1 MPSQSNEMLSYEVF
15 TENPSH
21 VTNCPEGEPLFQEET
36 GKYDLDTVSVF
47 VAKLYQLLDG
57 DEYKEYLTWN
67 ETGDVFVI
75 CNMDEF
81 AQNVLPKFFKHCKFT
96 SFVRQL
102 NIYGFYR
109 VSDARKSK
117 HVRSKHACVFSHSQ
131 FRRGRQDLLPN
142 IRRKVSKT
150 IRRKPRLSDSSMSQ
164 NQGESGPTS
173 SSSVYGSPVNGKS
186 GNIKDSPS
194 HSTLNPF
201 TDSKDF
207 VDRSDNDL
215 AMRKRI
221 AELTMTTENLRKDL
235 KHMNS
240 IVNDRLIPEVRNLT
254 EDLQKH
260 HAHVIQLTQLVYH
273 TSPESIQLLQ
283 EVSRGFTRPLSSSQ
297 PDIPSS
303 KRMRY
308 DDKQTTSVKSEQSNL
323 TPSSVQNVPTV
334 PSSIPSNYG
343 VYATHQNHPGNNLMS
358 GNDSSITGSS
368 MQSTPPVSQSLAM
381 SPDSHS
387 AYNMSGSSIIGEY
400 QHSPHSAHPGL
411 TGFNEHWNTPVLIQE
426 SVNTVPSSN
435 MSSFL
440 FPTTTTSHPPLM
452 FNSSSPHQQQSPP
465 HSQQHSPASSIGS
478 LSPTEYVSNTSTV
491 NTNDIIS
498 NVVASTN
505 SNDNHNSGEN
515 SPHHHGDVIVAVSPS
530 STTSSSP
537 ISTSATMP
545 NYYQSNSIIPLE
557 IYNPSYENYN

>member
-1 MPSQSNEMLSYEVF
+1 
-15 TENPSH
+15 
-21 VTNCPEGEPLFQEET
+21 
-36 GKYDLDTVSVF
+36 
-47 VAKLYQLLDG
+47 LLDG

-150 IRRKPRLSDSSMSQ
+150 IRRKPRLSDSSMSH
-164 NQGESGPTS
+164 NQGESDLTA

-201 TDSKDF
+201 MDSKDF
-207 VDRSDNDL
+207 ADRSDNDL

-221 AELTMTTENLRKDL
+221 AELTLTTENLRKDL

-240 IVNDRLIPEVRNLT
+240 IVNDRLLPEVRNLT

-260 HAHVIQLTQLVYH
+260 HAHVMQLTQLVYH
-273 TSPESIQLLQ
+273 TSPESIQLFQ
-283 EVSRGFTRPLSSSQ
+283 EVSRGYTRPLSSSQ
-297 PDIPSS
+297 HDIPSS
-303 KRMRY
+303 KRMRF
-308 DDKQTTSVKSEQSNL
+308 DDKQTTSVKSEHSSNL
-323 TPSSVQNVPTV
+323 TQSSVQNVPTV

-343 VYATHQNHPGNNLMS
+343 VYTTHQNHPGNNLIS
-358 GNDSSITGSS
+358 GNDSPITGSS
-368 MQSTPPVSQSLAM
+368 MQSTPSVSQSLTM
-381 SPDSHS
+381 SPDSHPT
-387 AYNMSGSSIIGEY
+387 YNISSSSIIGDF
-400 QHSPHSAHPGL
+400 QHSPHNSHPGL
-411 TGFNEHWNTPVLIQE
+411 TGFNEPWNATSVLIQDP
-426 SVNTVPSSN
+426 VNTVPSSS
-435 MSSFL
+435 MSSYL
-440 FPTTTTSHPPLM
+440 FPATTTSHSPLV
-452 FNSSSPHQQQSPP
+452 FNSPSPHQQQSPP
-465 HSQQHSPASSIGS
+465 HSQQHSPTSSIGS
-478 LSPTEYVSNTSTV
+478 LSPTEYVNNTATV
-491 NTNDIIS
+491 NSSDII
-498 NVVASTN
+498 VATSN
-505 SNDNHNSGEN
+505 SNNNHNSGEN
-515 SPHHHGDVIVAVSPS
+515 SPHQHGDVIVSVSPS

-537 ISTSATMP
+537 ISASATMP
-545 NYYQSNSIIPLE
+545 NYYHHQSNSILPLE
-557 IYNPSYENYN
+557 IYNPPYENYN

>member
-1 MPSQSNEMLSYEVF
+1 
-15 TENPSH
+15 
-21 VTNCPEGEPLFQEET
+21 
-36 GKYDLDTVSVF
+36 
-47 VAKLYQLLDG
+47 
-57 DEYKEYLTWN
+57 
-67 ETGDVFVI
+67 
-75 CNMDEF
+75 
-81 AQNVLPKFFKHCKFT
+81 
-96 SFVRQL
+96 
-102 NIYGFYR
+102 IYGFYR

-164 NQGESGPTS
+164 NQGESGPIS

-283 EVSRGFTRPLSSSQ
+283 EVSRGYTRPLSSQ

-303 KRMRY
+303 KRIRY
-308 DDKQTTSVKSEQSNL
+308 DDKQTTSVKSEQSTL
-323 TPSSVQNVPTV
+323 TSSSVQNVPTV

-343 VYATHQNHPGNNLMS
+343 VYTTHQHQNHPGNNLMS

-368 MQSTPPVSQSLAM
+368 IQSTQSVPQSLAI

-387 AYNMSGSSIIGEY
+387 AYNMSGSSIIGEF

-411 TGFNEHWNTPVLIQE
+411 TGFNEPWNTTPVLIQDP
-426 SVNTVPSSN
+426 VNTVPSSN

-440 FPTTTTSHPPLM
+440 FPATTTSHSPLV
-452 FNSSSPHQQQSPP
+452 FNSPSPHQQQSPP
-465 HSQQHSPASSIGS
+465 HSQHSQQHSPASSIGS
-478 LSPTEYVSNTSTV
+478 LSPTEYVSNAGTV
-491 NTNDIIS
+491 NTSDIIS
-498 NVVASTN
+498 NVVATTN
-505 SNDNHNSGEN
+505 SNDNHSGEN
-515 SPHHHGDVIVAVSPS
+515 SPHQHGDVLVAVSPS

-545 NYYQSNSIIPLE
+545 NYYQSNSIIPLD
-557 IYNPSYENYN
+557 IYSHSYENYN

>member
-1 MPSQSNEMLSYEVF
+1 HKAPLWSNVLKIHTHTTLPQRLRARNENFVF
-15 TENPSH
+15 AP
-21 VTNCPEGEPLFQEET
+21 CDKWGALR
-36 GKYDLDTVSVF
+36 
-47 VAKLYQLLDG
+47 LLDG

-150 IRRKPRLSDSSMSQ
+150 IRRKPRLSESSMSQ

-173 SSSVYGSPVNGKS
+173 SSSVYGSPVNSKS
-186 GNIKDSPS
+186 GSIKDSPS

-201 TDSKDF
+201 ADSKDF

-273 TSPESIQLLQ
+273 TSPEI
-283 EVSRGFTRPLSSSQ
+283 SRGYTRPLSSSQ
-297 PDIPSS
+297 HDIPSS
-303 KRMRY
+303 KRIRY
-308 DDKQTTSVKSEQSNL
+308 DDKQTSVKSEQSSL
-323 TPSSVQNVPTV
+323 TSPSVQNAPTV

-343 VYATHQNHPGNNLMS
+343 VYTTHQSHPGNNLIS

-368 MQSTPPVSQSLAM
+368 IQPTPSVSQSLTI
-381 SPDSHS
+381 SPDSHP
-387 AYNMSGSSIIGEY
+387 AYSMSGSSIIGDF
-400 QHSPHSAHPGL
+400 QHSSHNAHPGL
-411 TGFNEHWNTPVLIQE
+411 TGYNEPWNTTPVLIQDP
-426 SVNTVPSSN
+426 VNTVPSSN

-440 FPTTTTSHPPLM
+440 FPATTTSHSPLV
-452 FNSSSPHQQQSPP
+452 FNNNSSPHQQQSPP
-465 HSQQHSPASSIGS
+465 HSQHSQQHSPASSIGS
-478 LSPTEYVSNTSTV
+478 LSPTEYVSNAGAV
-491 NTNDIIS
+491 NTGDIIS
-498 NVVASTN
+498 NVVAATAN
-505 SNDNHNSGEN
+505 SNDSHNSGEN
-515 SPHHHGDVIVAVSPS
+515 SPHQHGDVIVAVSPS

-545 NYYQSNSIIPLE
+545 NYYQSNSILPLE